1 MGFGFSSSATFF
13 FSSVTSDFAE
23 ERPDLSSLF
32 VNRGGEGVN
41 VAAQA
46 NDEGHR
52 LARRFRA
59 GARVG
64 EEVRHDLVMTVCTS
78 SWSISTGKKRPA
90 YLRRYST
97 RYLEI

>member
-52 LARRFRA
+52 LARRFRV

-64 EEVRHDLVMTVCTS
+64 EEVRHDLLHQQLVDQHRQETARVL
-78 SWSISTGKKRPA
+78 A
-90 YLRRYST
+90 EVLH
-97 RYLEI
+97 EIFWRS